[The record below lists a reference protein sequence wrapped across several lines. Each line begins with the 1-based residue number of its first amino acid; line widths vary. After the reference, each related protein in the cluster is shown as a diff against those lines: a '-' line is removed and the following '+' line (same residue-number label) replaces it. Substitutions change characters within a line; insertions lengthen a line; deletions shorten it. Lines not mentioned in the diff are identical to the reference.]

1 MVHMVPHPGGPRAG
15 LVSALC
21 GALLAIEQIETVAPG
36 EGMPCTLCLLLGSSS
51 APEPPPVLTGEA
63 PTDGNGVTPAPVA
76 AAARYRAEGWSVTL
90 RREHVSLSPD
100 QQVVAVLIPTEL
112 TAEVVA
118 ILAARRCPAPIMAH
132 PYAREHQVVL
142 AGESYGVPLSWP
154 SGVQVATGMLPLP
167 PTVTPRGPVTW
178 VHLPEANTLRLSREI
193 DVFAAVRTALR
204 APPLP

>member
-1 MVHMVPHPGGPRAG
+1 
-15 LVSALC
+15 
-21 GALLAIEQIETVAPG
+21 
-36 EGMPCTLCLLLGSSS
+36 
-51 APEPPPVLTGEA
+51 VL
-63 PTDGNGVTPAPVA
+63 
-76 AAARYRAEGWSVTL
+76 
-90 RREHVSLSPD
+90 
-100 QQVVAVLIPTEL
+100 
-112 TAEVVA
+112 
-118 ILAARRCPAPIMAH
+118 
-132 PYAREHQVVL
+132 L